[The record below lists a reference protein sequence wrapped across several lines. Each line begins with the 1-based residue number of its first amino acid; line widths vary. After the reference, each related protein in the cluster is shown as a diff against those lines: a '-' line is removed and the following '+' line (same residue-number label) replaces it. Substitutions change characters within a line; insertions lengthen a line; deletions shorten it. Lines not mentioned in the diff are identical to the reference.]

1 MKVFFESNY
10 QSKILEM
17 HFEPST
23 QISSKKEVLA
33 WRSQWTQALKSW
45 HSPYKALIDCSNLC
59 INTPDEEEL
68 IKSLELMMS
77 FFKGLFL
84 KKVAGFGYKPSL
96 GHDALP
102 FKVYESMEEAQK
114 EIGVREKKDRKFDD
128 FRSTIQFDNHFKQH
142 VIELSFAAPVSL
154 DSAEKMQVL
163 KSKLLNNLMLWH
175 SSWSLIIDCSNL
187 EMSSKSHPLFAD
199 ITRSLKGFF
208 LKNIV
213 GYSPKVQKD
222 SYPFPVYRARH
233 RAAAELESEG
243 NFSGEDANC
252 SSRKEIRD

>member
-17 HFEPST
+17 QFEPSSL
-23 QISSKKEVLA
+23 ISSTKDILA
-33 WRSQWTQALKSW
+33 WRSQWTQALSSW
-45 HSPYKALIDCSNLC
+45 HSPYKALVDCTNLKIHTSAKDKD
-59 INTPDEEEL
+59 IN
-68 IKSLELMMS
+68 KALELMMS

-84 KKVAGFGYKPSL
+84 KKIAGFGYKQDQ
-96 GHDALP
+96 GHDLLP
-102 FKVYESMEEAQK
+102 FKVHETLEDAQK
-114 EIGVREKKDRKFDD
+114 DLGVREKKDRKFDD

-142 VIELSFAAPVSL
+142 VIELSFAGPVKL
-154 DSAEKMQVL
+154 DSSEKIKVL

-175 SSWSLIIDCSNL
+175 SSWSLIVDCSNL
-187 EMSSKSHPLFAD
+187 EMDTSIHPAFEDLK
-199 ITRSLKGFF
+199 RSLKGFF

-213 GYSPKVQKD
+213 GYAPKSSKD
-222 SYPFPVYRARH
+222 SYPFPAYRARH

-252 SSRKEIRD
+252 ASRKG